1 MVAVGP
7 SGVHPCLGARITLQH
22 PRPSSLHCRC
32 RMAEDRPHATEPC
45 PRPSGQAHGQQACP
59 ELRLTG
65 KRPLCR
71 RFVQTTRGPTR
82 DDGVRAAASA
92 RQGLTCRRPAAERC
106 ATAARAARRSSA
118 RGAPSA
124 AGPRTPRRGSPRGG
138 LAFSSR
144 RGVRP
149 GSSRVHLRTRAVACR
164 MRSTNNEPEGRAA
177 CTHGAARACQAA
189 GSEVGVAQGSASA
202 PERHETGR
210 PAHCSR
216 RAAYGGR
223 GGRGVR
229 RGRGTPAA
237 SSSEGAES
245 SSLRSRR

>member
-1 MVAVGP
+1 MHTDPGRIKYTQRITRTQSRPARGACTQKRARIPYRAEAHTYASNVG
-7 SGVHPCLGARITLQH
+7 GGAR
-22 PRPSSLHCRC
+22 SS
-32 RMAEDRPHATEPC
+32 
-45 PRPSGQAHGQQACP
+45 
-59 ELRLTG
+59 
-65 KRPLCR
+65 
-71 RFVQTTRGPTR
+71 
-82 DDGVRAAASA
+82 AASA
-92 RQGLTCRRPAAERC
+92 RPGLTWRRPAAERC

-149 GSSRVHLRTRAVACR
+149 GSSRVHLRARAVACR

-189 GSEVGVAQGSASA
+189 GSEAGALCSRTHARGGVAQGSASA

-216 RAAYGGR
+216 RAAYGGAHLQLAHR
-223 GGRGVR
+223 KEQRAAPCDRVDERRAVR
-229 RGRGTPAA
+229 FG
-237 SSSEGAES
+237 
-245 SSLRSRR
+245 

>member
-1 MVAVGP
+1 LTDADPGRIKYTQ
-7 SGVHPCLGARITLQH
+7 RITRTQSRPAGGH
-22 PRPSSLHCRC
+22 AKVRPSSV
-32 RMAEDRPHATEPC
+32 DTVQ
-45 PRPSGQAHGQQACP
+45 SGGA
-59 ELRLTG
+59 RSS
-65 KRPLCR
+65 
-71 RFVQTTRGPTR
+71 
-82 DDGVRAAASA
+82 AASA

-189 GSEVGVAQGSASA
+189 GSEVGALCSRMHARGGVAQGSASA

-223 GGRGVR
+223 GGAR
-229 RGRGTPAA
+229 RTAWAGHTC
-237 SSSEGAES
+237 S
-245 SSLRSRR
+245 

>member
-1 MVAVGP
+1 MSVVR
-7 SGVHPCLGARITLQH
+7 ARSAGEDK
-22 PRPSSLHCRC
+22 PRSEGHIQTVL
-32 RMAEDRPHATEPC
+32 
-45 PRPSGQAHGQQACP
+45 
-59 ELRLTG
+59 LRLWSTG
-65 KRPLCR
+65 LSLR
-71 RFVQTTRGPTR
+71 QPTHHGIGHWTKPAR
-82 DDGVRAAASA
+82 NEVAASS
-92 RQGLTCRRPAAERC
+92 RRP
-106 ATAARAARRSSA
+106 
-118 RGAPSA
+118 
-124 AGPRTPRRGSPRGG
+124 GSPRGG

-189 GSEVGVAQGSASA
+189 GSEVGALCSRMHARGGVAQGSASA

-223 GGRGVR
+223 GGRGVGGAR